1 MDFADRKLY
10 YNRCDPAEA
19 LAPDDER
26 NVDLDAETVG
36 GYRPRGV
43 VWVERLASEIELSDK
58 PTCTLFTGLPGSG
71 KSTEL
76 RRLLAHLAAPE
87 GMHLLPVLIDA
98 ERMIDLTTRVD
109 IPDIITAI
117 VYATDAAVLGAEGKT
132 DAIPAAE
139 GYLTR
144 LWHWLTTTDVE
155 LGQGELAVT
164 DAAKLVF
171 ELKTRDSLRQRVRRT
186 VAANLTT
193 FLGQARQEL
202 VTLEGRARAAGFSGL
217 IVVLDSLEKLR
228 GVSENWHDVLASA
241 EQIFG
246 RGAPYLRLPV
256 HVIYTVPAALVARQH
271 QGIEFMPMVK
281 LRHRDGRPFA
291 PGVET
296 MRKLVHQRIPE
307 PVLAHLLGEQGRAR
321 CDELIMASGGYT
333 REVIRFLRAIVR
345 ERSHPLTQAAFERIL
360 NELRDDY
367 RAVVP
372 SETFDWLAGVALDKY
387 LTIHDEDHRASADL
401 MLLNNVVMRYTNQR
415 DWYDLHP
422 VVYDIPGVADAIAR
436 ERARRKES
444 GAG

>member
-26 NVDLDAETVG
+26 NVDLDADAVG

-43 VWVERLASEIELSDK
+43 VWVERLASEIELSDT

-76 RRLLAHLAAPE
+76 RRLMAHLSKPD

-109 IPDIITAI
+109 IPDVIAAI
-117 VYATDAAVLGAEGKT
+117 VYATDEVVLTAEGN
-132 DAIPAAE
+132 AHAVPAAE

-144 LWHWLTTTDVE
+144 LWHWLTTTDVQ
-155 LGQGELAVT
+155 LGRGELSVA
-164 DAAKLVF
+164 DAGKLVF

-193 FLGQARQEL
+193 FLGQARDEL
-202 VTLEGRARAAGFSGL
+202 VALEERARALGYAGL

-228 GVSENWHDVLASA
+228 GISENWHDVLASA

-256 HVIYTVPAALVARQH
+256 HVIYTVPAALVARQQ

-281 LRHRDGRPFA
+281 LRHRDGQPFA
-291 PGVET
+291 PGVAT
-296 MRKLVHQRIPE
+296 MRKLVHQRIPA
-307 PVLAHLLGEQGRAR
+307 PVMVHLLGDDAQAR
-321 CDELIMASGGYT
+321 LDELIMASGGYT
-333 REVIRFLRAIVR
+333 RELIRFLRALVR
-345 ERSHPLTQAAFERIL
+345 ERSHPLSQEAFERVL

-372 SETFDWLAGVALDKY
+372 AETFDWLAQVALDKY
-387 LTIHDEDHRASADL
+387 LTIHDDDHRASADL

-422 VVYDIPGVADAIAR
+422 VVYDIPGVAKAIAR
-436 ERARRKES
+436 EQAAREEL
-444 GAG
+444 GAE

>member
-10 YNRCDPAEA
+10 YNRCDPTEA
-19 LAPDDER
+19 LGPDDER
-26 NVDLDAETVG
+26 NVDLDAEAVG

-76 RRLLAHLAAPE
+76 RRLVAHLRDP
-87 GMHLLPVLIDA
+87 GHMHLLPVLIDA
-98 ERMIDLTTRVD
+98 ERVIDLTTRVD
-109 IPDIITAI
+109 IPDIIAAI
-117 VYATDAAVLGAEGKT
+117 VYATDAAVLAAEGQA
-132 DAIPAAE
+132 DAVPAAE

-202 VTLEGRARAAGFSGL
+202 VALEERARALGYAGL

-296 MRKLVHQRIPE
+296 MRKLVHQRIPQ
-307 PVLAHLLGEQGRAR
+307 PVMEHLLGPQSRER

-333 REVIRFLRAIVR
+333 REMIRFLRAIVR
-345 ERSHPLTQAAFERIL
+345 ERAHPLPQEAFERIL

-372 SETFDWLAGVALDKY
+372 SESFDWLAGVSLDKY
-387 LTIHDEDHRASADL
+387 LTIHDEEHRASADL

-422 VVYDIPGVADAIAR
+422 VVYDIPGVAEAIAR
-436 ERARRKES
+436 ERLRREEL
-444 GAG
+444 GPG